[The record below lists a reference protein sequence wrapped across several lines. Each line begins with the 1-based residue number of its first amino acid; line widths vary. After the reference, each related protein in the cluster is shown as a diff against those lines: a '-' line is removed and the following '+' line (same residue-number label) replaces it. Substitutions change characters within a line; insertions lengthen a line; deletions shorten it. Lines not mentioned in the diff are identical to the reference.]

1 MNTTFTA
8 ISELTPEAPV
18 TGAATRRRPRVCFV
32 APTTWPLLAGCSS
45 IPVIGGA
52 ELQQTIVATELA
64 RRGYDV
70 SMISMDFGQAD
81 GCYEKGIRIHN
92 MHAPD
97 AGIPVVRFLHPRLTS
112 LWQALKRADADI
124 YYQRTAAA
132 HTGFVAAYC
141 RMNGRRSIHSGASD
155 VDFIPGRQD
164 IVFARDRKIYE
175 WGLRNVDAVFAQNPG
190 QQENVRRHYGR
201 EAQLVP
207 NCYDAPAG
215 ARADPRGYVLWIA
228 TMRAS
233 KRPEILVEM
242 ARRLPGH
249 RFLIVGGNDPDP
261 KSVAYAEGVRAAA
274 AELPNVE
281 VRAFVPFAEADRLFD
296 GARVLVNTS
305 QYEGFPNTFLQAWS
319 RGVPTVAFVDTGSRQ
334 GAEPVYEVAAD
345 TDGMCAAV
353 NRLMSD
359 DDHWARASRRVA
371 THFAE
376 RHSLAAV
383 VGVYEREF
391 ERLAAGAGLTPA

>member
-1 MNTTFTA
+1 M
-8 ISELTPEAPV
+8 
-18 TGAATRRRPRVCFV
+18 TGPQKRRRPRVCFV
-32 APTTWPLLAGCSS
+32 APTTWPLLAGSKA

-70 SMISMDFGQAD
+70 SMISMDFGQPD
-81 GCYEKGIRIHN
+81 GGYEKGIRLHN
-92 MHAPD
+92 MHSPD
-97 AGIPVVRFLHPRLTS
+97 GGLPVVRFVYPRLTS
-112 LWQALKRADADI
+112 LWSAMRRADADI
-124 YYQRTAAA
+124 YYQRTAAV

-175 WGLRNVDAVFAQNPG
+175 WGIRNVDAVFAQNPG
-190 QQENVRRHYGR
+190 QQENVLRHYGR

-207 NCYDAPAG
+207 NCYEAPAG
-215 ARADPRGYVLWIA
+215 ARANPRGYVLWIA
-228 TMRAS
+228 TLRAS
-233 KRPEILVEM
+233 KRPELLVEL
-242 ARRLPGH
+242 ARRLPQH
-249 RFLIVGGNDPDP
+249 RFLIVGGNDPDAH
-261 KSVAYAEGVRAAA
+261 SVAYAEGMRAAA
-274 AELPNVE
+274 ASLPNVE

-319 RGVPTVAFVDTGSRQ
+319 RGVPTVAFVDTGSRLD
-334 GAEPVYEVAAD
+334 GGPVYDVAAD
-345 TDGMCAAV
+345 ADGMCAAV
-353 NRLMSD
+353 DRLMSD
-359 DDHWARASRRVA
+359 DGYWDQASRRVA
-371 THFAE
+371 EYFAE

-391 ERLAAGAGLTPA
+391 ERLAAGTGLTPA